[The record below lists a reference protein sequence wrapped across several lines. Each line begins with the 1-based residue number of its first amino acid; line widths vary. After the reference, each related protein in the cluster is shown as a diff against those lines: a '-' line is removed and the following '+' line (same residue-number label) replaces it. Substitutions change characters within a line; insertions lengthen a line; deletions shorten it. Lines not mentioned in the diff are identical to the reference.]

1 MIHTL
6 AKEKSTTK
14 TEALTIF
21 KKGLFYTKHDNRM
34 IGQDLTYQLT

>member
-21 KKGLFYTKHDNRM
+21 KKGLFYSCQST
-34 IGQDLTYQLT
+34 ITEF